1 MTSTEVCG
9 GFTFAHYREILEKAL
24 DLGYVFNTF
33 DGYEEVSA
41 PRLILLRHDID
52 LSLDNCLRLARIE
65 HELGVQSTFF
75 VRVHARLY
83 NPFEFQ
89 SYKKLREIESLGH
102 EMALHYEPGFALAV
116 DEDEELMVR
125 REKTILESVLNHPVV
140 SASAHL
146 PGKTGSTICDA
157 NKESFSIK
165 YDAYSPRFI
174 KDFKYLSDSNGR
186 WREGC
191 LCQHLGS
198 FDRLCVLTHG
208 WWWFETS
215 PVENY

>member
-1 MTSTEVCG
+1 MTTTEGCG
-9 GFTFAHYREILEKAL
+9 GFTVAHYREILEKAL
-24 DLGYVFNTF
+24 YLGYVFNTF
-33 DGYEEVSA
+33 AGYEAVDS
-41 PRLILLRHDID
+41 PRLILMRHDID
-52 LSLDNCLRLARIE
+52 LSLENCLRFARIE

-89 SYKKLREIESLGH
+89 SYQKLREIESLGH
-102 EMALHYEPGFALAV
+102 ELALHYEPGFALAV
-116 DEDEELMVR
+116 GEDEESMVR
-125 REKTILESVLNHPVV
+125 REKTILESVLNHSVV

-146 PGKTGSTICDA
+146 PGKTGSTICDE
-157 NKESFSIK
+157 NKESFAIK
-165 YDAYSPRFI
+165 YDAYSPRFME
-174 KDFKYLSDSNGR
+174 DFKYLSDSNGR

-208 WWWFETS
+208 WWWFENS